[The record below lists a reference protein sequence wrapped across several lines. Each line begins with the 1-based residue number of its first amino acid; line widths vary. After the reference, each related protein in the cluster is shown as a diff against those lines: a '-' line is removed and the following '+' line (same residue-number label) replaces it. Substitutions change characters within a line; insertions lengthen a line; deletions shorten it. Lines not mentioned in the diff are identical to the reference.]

1 MRKILTL
8 LIFCAAILAWTAAA
22 RAEGVWRLDGSNA
35 NELPRNF
42 RIDEELKASGAGQ
55 PSLAGLKLLYENL
68 RERTGGKIY
77 MVDVRQES
85 HGFFNGYPASYYV
98 EKNLANYFL
107 LNDGIED
114 IEIEQ
119 LNDALDRQI
128 ELVPLGNFD
137 KAHFQPVN
145 LFVTEVLSERQVAEN
160 LGFEYIR
167 LGGTDMLFPSPDVV
181 DAFIQFVANIEDDAW
196 FHVHCQA
203 GQGRTTLFLVMY
215 DILKNPD
222 KSLSEICERQK
233 MLGGSD
239 LLTRRVGDPKDYY
252 VQAHNDRAEK
262 LIEFFFYVRGTQREE
277 IGLPWSE
284 YILTRGR

>member
-1 MRKILTL
+1 MKKFLTL

-22 RAEGVWRLDGSNA
+22 RAEGVWRLDAMNTP
-35 NELPRNF
+35 ELPRNF
-42 RIDEELKASGAGQ
+42 RVDEKLRASGAGQ

-77 MVDVRQES
+77 YVDVRQES

-107 LNDGIED
+107 PNDGIED
-114 IEIEQ
+114 VEIEM
-119 LNDALDRQI
+119 LNDALDQRI
-128 ELVPLGNFD
+128 TLIPLGNFD
-137 KAHFQPVN
+137 KAHYQPVKI
-145 LFVTEVLSERQVAEN
+145 FVTDVQSERQAAEN

-167 LGGTDMLFPSPDVV
+167 FGGTDMLFPSPDVV
-181 DAFIQFVANIEDDAW
+181 DAFIEFVANMEDDAW

-222 KSLSEICERQK
+222 KSLGEICRRQK
-233 MLGGSD
+233 LLGGSD
-239 LLTRRVGDPKDYY
+239 LLEHRVGDPNDYY
-252 VQAHNDRAEK
+252 VQAHNDRATK
-262 LIEFFFYVRGTQREE
+262 LIEFFFFVRGTQREE

-284 YILTRGR
+284 YIATRKI